1 LDTGSNYIWTNT
13 CNINSIMERYKV
25 KKIYAGIFLI
35 ATAILTGAMLHSFLN
50 WAGEKEIFDLD
61 DEYEL

>member
-1 LDTGSNYIWTNT
+1 LDTSNSDIWTS
-13 CNINSIMERYKV
+13 IISFNSILERYKV

-35 ATAILTGAMLHSFLN
+35 ATAILTGAMLSSFLN
-50 WAGEKEIFDLD
+50 WAGDKEIFDLD

>member
-1 LDTGSNYIWTNT
+1 LDTSNSDIWTNSGP
-13 CNINSIMERYKV
+13 INSILERYKV
-25 KKIYAGIFLI
+25 KKVYAGIFLI

-61 DEYEL
+61 DEYDL